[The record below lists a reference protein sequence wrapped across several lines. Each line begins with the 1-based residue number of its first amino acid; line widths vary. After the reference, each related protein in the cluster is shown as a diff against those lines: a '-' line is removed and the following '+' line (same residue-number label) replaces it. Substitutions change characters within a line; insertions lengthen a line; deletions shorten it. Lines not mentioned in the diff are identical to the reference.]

1 MQRSRDVLLQRP
13 PRRRPPA
20 PAPAQPVWWDWGRAV
35 LPAFVRQVLLRPA
48 RIGTLALL
56 GGMTAI
62 VLVGAEG
69 WWIVLGISLFQAAAS
84 ALIVMWVELPA
95 RAYQRIDHQGGR
107 WFVSDQ
113 LPRPR
118 RPRPGE

>member
-13 PRRRPPA
+13 PRRHPPV
-20 PAPAQPVWWDWGRAV
+20 PGPEQPVWLDWGRAV
-35 LPAFVRQVLLRPA
+35 LPAFARQVLLRPV
-48 RIGTLALL
+48 RLGTLALL

-69 WWIVLGISLFQAAAS
+69 WWIVLGITLFQAAAS

-95 RAYQRIDHQGGR
+95 RAHQRAAHPCGR
-107 WFVSDQ
+107 WFGADR
-113 LPRPR
+113 LPHPR